1 MYTIGRL
8 ARRARVNVDSV
19 RFYERQGLLAPESK
33 TASGY
38 RLYGDEALRCIVF
51 IKHAQRCGFSL
62 TEIGDLLRMHNGTA
76 TERRRANDL
85 LVEKRMHI
93 EQTMDSLRTMCAA
106 LDSVV
111 PSSEGDEDAPA
122 GAVESPLVVALA
134 ARLAAK
140 STPLVGAA

>member
-38 RLYGDEALRCIVF
+38 RLYGDEALRRIVF

-62 TEIGDLLRMHNGTA
+62 TEIGDLLRMHNGTVA
-76 TERRRANDL
+76 ERRHANDL
-85 LVEKRMHI
+85 LVEKRMQI
-93 EQTMDSLRTMCAA
+93 EQTIESLRTMCAA
-106 LDSVV
+106 LDSVL
-111 PSSEGDEDAPA
+111 PSSTDEDAPITT
-122 GAVESPLVVALA
+122 VESPLVVALA
-134 ARLAAK
+134 ARLAQR
-140 STPLVGAA
+140 VAA